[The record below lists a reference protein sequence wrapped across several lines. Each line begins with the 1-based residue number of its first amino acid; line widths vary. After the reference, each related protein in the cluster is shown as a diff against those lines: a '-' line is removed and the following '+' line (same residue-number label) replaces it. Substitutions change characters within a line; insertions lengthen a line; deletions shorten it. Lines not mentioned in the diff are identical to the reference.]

1 MDFIYTWGLWLGVT
15 DMSGRS
21 LKCFSKCAQRTP
33 CVSIALFGN
42 NSNSQAALE
51 WPPGSDLWGWS
62 LGLCILPPPL
72 VTLIHSRAIGTL
84 VMGGWVGGAWRG
96 ADPRGRK
103 HQGEEREGP
112 GQRKVLT
119 TSSHPSCFSHGSP
132 HNLAWPHPW
141 ELAAGRSCQNGARVP
156 SCRPS
161 GSRGLPCRKKDPSQ
175 GAVGAKGLWAPGG
188 TAPTWGV
195 RLKPLSRSLGRETSG
210 SCWDTG
216 GAGTDCAVPLGLRV
230 ICQLGVEWL
239 EQFP

>member
-1 MDFIYTWGLWLGVT
+1 
-15 DMSGRS
+15 MSGRS

-33 CVSIALFGN
+33 CVRIALFGN

-119 TSSHPSCFSHGSP
+119 TSSHLPASLMGLLTTWPDPTPGSW
-132 HNLAWPHPW
+132 LQG
-141 ELAAGRSCQNGARVP
+141 EAARTG
-156 SCRPS
+156 
-161 GSRGLPCRKKDPSQ
+161 Q
-175 GAVGAKGLWAPGG
+175 GCPPADRQAPGG
-188 TAPTWGV
+188 CPAERRTQV
-195 RLKPLSRSLGRETSG
+195 RG
-210 SCWDTG
+210 
-216 GAGTDCAVPLGLRV
+216 
-230 ICQLGVEWL
+230 Q
-239 EQFP
+239 

>member
-21 LKCFSKCAQRTP
+21 LQCFSKCAQRTP
-33 CVSIALFGN
+33 CVRTALFGN

-84 VMGGWVGGAWRG
+84 VMGGGVGGVERSWPEGQEASGRREGGPRSEEG
-96 ADPRGRK
+96 AD
-103 HQGEEREGP
+103 HQLTPFLLLSWFSSQPGLTPPLGAGCREKLP
-112 GQRKVLT
+112 
-119 TSSHPSCFSHGSP
+119 
-132 HNLAWPHPW
+132 
-141 ELAAGRSCQNGARVP
+141 NGARVP

-188 TAPTWGV
+188 TTPTWGV
-195 RLKPLSRSLGRETSG
+195 RLKPLSRSLGRETSW
-210 SCWDTG
+210 SR
-216 GAGTDCAVPLGLRV
+216 GTREERGQTVWFHRDSELSVS
-230 ICQLGVEWL
+230 
-239 EQFP
+239 